1 MAVRSGYIGREP
13 GDSSVLVARETF
25 EPTGIQTTFSL
36 AETYTVGYLDVYL
49 NGSRLIAAN
58 DYTASDGTTF
68 DLTTAANN
76 GDILESVAY
85 KAFNLGQPISNIT
98 GDLTISGS
106 VSASSSIT
114 ASSGFYGS
122 GANLTG
128 VAATDVVHTRALTV
142 SGVSTLSDTLNL
154 SQGLMGIGATF
165 SGNVSVGGTLTHED
179 VTNVDSVGIVTAGL
193 GVRITAGGLNITAGI
208 LTAASDIRGAGNF
221 NAAGI
226 TTLTGHVSTG
236 TTVGAGASIY
246 FPDSKGVNFGNASEG
261 DFQIFHDSTT
271 NVINSVSAN
280 LEIRHGTEKFAA
292 FAQDGQAELYY
303 DNTKRIETTTDGAYI
318 TGIGTISGELSA
330 AGGSDFAGQLKEGVK
345 ITAGKLSD
353 NLNINTSDGMVHLF
367 TTAETATS
375 TPNIRFDGSTTLA
388 SKMAVGETITVTI
401 ITTTTSTSY
410 YSAEMTLDGAAQTEE
425 WLGAAAP
432 SAGSGAGFDVYTYNI
447 IKTGA
452 APTYVVLANFSN
464 FA

>member
-13 GDSSVLVARETF
+13 GDSSIVVARETF
-25 EPTGIQTTFSL
+25 EPTGVQTSFTVT
-36 AETYTVGYLDVYL
+36 ATYTPGYLDVYL
-49 NGSRLIAAN
+49 NGSRLVAAN

-85 KAFNLGQPISNIT
+85 KAFNLGQPISDIT
-98 GDLTISGS
+98 GNLDVTGNI
-106 VSASSSIT
+106 SASSSIT
-114 ASSGFYGS
+114 ASGSFYGDGS
-122 GANLTG
+122 GITG

-165 SGNVSVGGTLTHED
+165 TGNVSVGGTLTHED

-208 LTAASDIRGAGNF
+208 LTAAGDIRGSGNF

-271 NVINSVSAN
+271 NVINSASAN
-280 LEIRHGTEKFAA
+280 LEIRHGTEKLAA
-292 FAQDGQAELYY
+292 FTQDAQAELYY

-330 AGGSDFAGQLKEGVK
+330 VGGADFAGQLKEGVK

-353 NLNINTSDGMVHLF
+353 NLNINTADGMVHMF
-367 TTAETATS
+367 TVAETASS
-375 TPNIRFDGSTTLA
+375 TPNIRYDGSNTLA
-388 SKMAVGETITVTI
+388 SKMAVGETVTVTI
-401 ITTTTSTSY
+401 ITTTSSTSY
-410 YSAEMTLDGAAQTEE
+410 YSAEMTIDTGAQTEE
-425 WLGAAAP
+425 WLGGSAP
-432 SAGSGAGFDVYTYNI
+432 SAGSGSGYDVYTYNI
-447 IKTGA
+447 IKTA
-452 APTYVVLANFSN
+452 SAPTYVVLANFSN